1 MVDTLLKR
9 LEKVDGGV
17 DSVEVAS
24 SIGVDHQLVVGAV
37 KSLQSLGDVS
47 FDPPESHRKSQ
58 SVTVNMRQHGLN
70 WVKEVDGVGELT
82 CVSPAV
88 QVISADLR
96 SSKLWELT
104 EEGTEIA
111 EQGSH
116 EARVFSSIPLEGL
129 PQAELM
135 VSSWTD
141 TAYTPAPAGL
151 KMQGTNEKYKPR
163 G

>member
-1 MVDTLLKR
+1 M
-9 LEKVDGGV
+9 
-17 DSVEVAS
+17 
-24 SIGVDHQLVVGAV
+24 
-37 KSLQSLGDVS
+37 
-47 FDPPESHRKSQ
+47 
-58 SVTVNMRQHGLN
+58 
-70 WVKEVDGVGELT
+70 
-82 CVSPAV
+82 SPAV

-135 VSSWTD
+135 VSSWTV
-141 TAYTPAPAGL
+141 TAYHPAPAGL
-151 KMQGTNEKYKPR
+151 KMLGTNEKDKPK
-163 G
+163 GGSCLEC